1 MYKAIYQ
8 AIKRKSFRWN
18 TCSKVTAHSIE
29 TSYSERQSVG
39 IATNALWNLNLA
51 TSQKSTVAFNVNA
64 TVAVIANTE
73 FSIRNKIKLNNQ
85 AKTWNNR
92 TSFNK
97 KIKVIFRTQN
107 NPILRFVSW
116 QFRQKVKIQRNSTWH
131 QYAASKLSAK
141 TLWNQEQVSKKINLS
156 WNSIGRL
163 ILTRNIKANVR
174 TNISKK
180 IKSTWNIRIK
190 LYLLKPIR
198 YKIKE
203 GVRFVIPER
212 SLPAMAYKPS
222 VAVIPNITWNKLS
235 NKKKLKIG

>member
-8 AIKRKSFRWN
+8 AIKRKSCRWN
-18 TCSKVTAHSIE
+18 IYSKVTAHSIE
-29 TSYSERQSVG
+29 TSYSERQPVG

-116 QFRQKVKIQRNSTWH
+116 QFRQKVQIQRNSTWH
-131 QYAASKLSAK
+131 QYAASKL
-141 TLWNQEQVSKKINLS
+141 
-156 WNSIGRL
+156 SIGRL